1 MTGAFVYGGAADFEG
16 KKPNQSSAAGEFDSE
31 RRSKGAQM
39 KNPATLKELPD
50 YERSGLR
57 SDVAESKG
65 FDLRCG
71 AGRLGLQSA
80 PGALLRALGFE
91 SQRFLLYAKAPAYD
105 GSFCIWKRYRVLIEK
120 RLGGCTVCSGGC
132 ISI

>member
-1 MTGAFVYGGAADFEG
+1 MTSRDFED
-16 KKPNQSSAAGEFDSE
+16 KKPNQSSAAGGFDSE

-39 KNPATLKELPD
+39 KNPATIKELPD

-65 FDLRCG
+65 FDLRCVYARRRHASEQPPKASQ
-71 AGRLGLQSA
+71 AGRGGLQSA
-80 PGALLRALGFE
+80 TSALLRALGFE

-105 GSFCIWKRYRVLIEK
+105 GSFCIWRRV
-120 RLGGCTVCSGGC
+120 RDSNPCGVAA
-132 ISI
+132 

>member
-1 MTGAFVYGGAADFEG
+1 MTSRDFED
-16 KKPNQSSAAGEFDSE
+16 KKPNQSSAAGGFDSE

-80 PGALLRALGFE
+80 PAL
-91 SQRFLLYAKAPAYD
+91 
-105 GSFCIWKRYRVLIEK
+105 C
-120 RLGGCTVCSGGC
+120 
-132 ISI
+132 

>member
-1 MTGAFVYGGAADFEG
+1 MTGAFVYGGVADFEG

-31 RRSKGAQM
+31 RRSKGAQT

-71 AGRLGLQSA
+71 AGHLGLKRA
-80 PGALLRALGFE
+80 AGTFPRALGFE
-91 SQRFLLYAKAPAYD
+91 SPMTSIINEAPY
-105 GSFCIWKRYRVLIEK
+105 
-120 RLGGCTVCSGGC
+120 
-132 ISI
+132 

>member
-1 MTGAFVYGGAADFEG
+1 MLPLSFRAVNAKAPAYDGSFCIWRAADFED
-16 KKPNQSSAAGEFDSE
+16 KKPNQSSAAGGFDSE

-39 KNPATLKELPD
+39 KNPVTLKELPD

-91 SQRFLLYAKAPAYD
+91 SLKLHIIK
-105 GSFCIWKRYRVLIEK
+105 
-120 RLGGCTVCSGGC
+120 
-132 ISI
+132 

>member
-1 MTGAFVYGGAADFEG
+1 MTGAFVYDGVADFEG

-50 YERSGLR
+50 SERSGLR

-71 AGRLGLQSA
+71 AGQLCL
-80 PGALLRALGFE
+80 
-91 SQRFLLYAKAPAYD
+91 
-105 GSFCIWKRYRVLIEK
+105 
-120 RLGGCTVCSGGC
+120 
-132 ISI
+132 

>member
-1 MTGAFVYGGAADFEG
+1 MQKPPPMTGAFVYGGVADFEG

-91 SQRFLLYAKAPAYD
+91 SQRFLLYTKAPVYD
-105 GSFCIWKRYRVLIEK
+105 GSFCIWRRV
-120 RLGGCTVCSGGC
+120 RDSNPCGVAA
-132 ISI
+132 